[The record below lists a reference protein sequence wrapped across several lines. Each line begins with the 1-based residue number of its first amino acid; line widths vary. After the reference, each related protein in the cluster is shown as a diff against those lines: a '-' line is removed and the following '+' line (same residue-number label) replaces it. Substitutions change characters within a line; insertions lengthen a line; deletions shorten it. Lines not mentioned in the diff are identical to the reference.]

1 MDQTIKKPAKRKIGK
16 NALITIIILLVI
28 LLAII
33 GSTYWYYVKT
43 TEQIRIK
50 QAEAIE
56 LEPDTAKVERGDLI
70 NTLDNISGVVRSN
83 QSVYLYWQA
92 SGTVSAV
99 NVEVGDR
106 VKKGDVLAE
115 LDPGT
120 IDSSIIDAQVTKEQA
135 EESLERLYTS
145 TLSLE
150 QARSK
155 MVKAKQSVEDAQKAL
170 DALGIVREDEL
181 EIGVKYQDYQNA
193 ITAYQQAQERF
204 DAVKELD
211 LDNVDR
217 IRAQRMLESAKS
229 RMDSAKAQYNWYNGE
244 TEEIDVQKADAALKL
259 AQAELDDAVR
269 AYNRIKDGPTENQV
283 RILEAQINAAAA
295 TVNTSKIIAPIDGT
309 VAQVE
314 VKPFDVIN
322 YDSGSASRNI
332 LAVRIDDLSSH
343 YIDISVTELEVN
355 NISLGQEVTITFDAI
370 PLREYTGTIVNI
382 SNAGTVN
389 NLSVNFSITV
399 KMDEVDNSIK
409 SGMMADVAIV
419 SSHVKDVLYVPQQAI
434 SVAEDGITRIVRK
447 LMADGT
453 YTEVPVQTGLSAG
466 SHIQITS
473 DQLKEGDEVQ
483 LTKVTSMM
491 NINFGLDNMM
501 NINSGG
507 MGGARP
513 GGGGR
518 PSGSPPSG
526 GGRPSGSGGGN
537 RPSGGGRP

>member
-1 MDQTIKKPAKRKIGK
+1 MDQKIKKPARRKIGK
-16 NALITIIILLVI
+16 KALITIIILLVI
-28 LLAII
+28 LFAII
-33 GSTYWYYVKT
+33 GSGYWYYVQT
-43 TEQIRIK
+43 TEKIREK
-50 QAEAIE
+50 QAEAVE
-56 LEPDTAKVERGDLI
+56 LEPDTAKVERGDLV
-70 NTLDNISGVVRSN
+70 NTLDDISGVVRSN
-83 QSVYLYWQA
+83 QSVYLYWQT

-135 EESLERLYTS
+135 EEKLERLYTS

-150 QARSK
+150 EARTK
-155 MVKAKQSVEDAQKAL
+155 MVKAKKSVEDAQKAL

-193 ITAYQQAQERF
+193 ITAYNQAQEYF
-204 DAVKELD
+204 DSVKELD
-211 LDNVDR
+211 LDNADR
-217 IRAQRMLESAKS
+217 IRAQRMLEAAKS

-244 TEEIDVQKADAALKL
+244 TEEIDIQKADAALKL

-314 VKPFDVIN
+314 VKPFDVIT

-332 LAVRIDDLSSH
+332 LAVRIDDLTSH

-355 NISLGQEVTITFDAI
+355 NISLGQEVSITFDAI

-389 NLSVNFSITV
+389 NLSVNFDLTV
-399 KMDEVDNSIK
+399 RMDEADNSIK

-419 SSHVKDVLYVPQQAI
+419 SSHVKNVLYVPQQAV
-434 SVAEDGITRIVRK
+434 SVAEDGLTRIVRK

-453 YTEVPVQTGLSAG
+453 YTEIPVQTGLSAG
-466 SHIQITS
+466 SDIQVIS

-491 NINFGLDNMM
+491 NTNFGFGNMM
-501 NINSGG
+501 NISVSGPGRG
-507 MGGARP
+507 MG
-513 GGGGR
+513 
-518 PSGSPPSG
+518 SGSRPPSG
-526 GGRPSGSGGGN
+526 GGSGSRPSDSGR
-537 RPSGGGRP
+537 RP